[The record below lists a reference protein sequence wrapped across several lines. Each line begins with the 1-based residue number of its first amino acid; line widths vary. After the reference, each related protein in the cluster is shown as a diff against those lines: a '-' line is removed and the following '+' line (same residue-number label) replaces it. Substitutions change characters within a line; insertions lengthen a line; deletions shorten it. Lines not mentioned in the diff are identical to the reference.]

1 MPSSGDEQGAGAT
14 LVMGRLRRSSRLLGR
29 IEVAVASVLL
39 AAMVVL
45 VFTDVLLRYVF
56 DAPIRGAGELA
67 TSMFVWVVFL
77 GSATAARRRLH
88 VAISWFM
95 EQVPP
100 KLATIANR
108 GVTIAIV
115 AILLATAWFGIELMN
130 GSRDRTLPL
139 TDIPLRWIYAAVPVG
154 CVLMAIGYLSPS
166 EADATELGF
175 DEAVP

>member
-1 MPSSGDEQGAGAT
+1 M
-14 LVMGRLRRSSRLLGR
+14 VGRLRRGSWLLGR
-29 IEVAVASVLL
+29 IEVVVSSVLL

-45 VFTDVLLRYVF
+45 VFADVLMRYVL

-67 TSMFVWVVFL
+67 TSLFVWVVFL

-88 VAISWFM
+88 VAITWFV
-95 EQVPP
+95 EQLPP
-100 KLATIANR
+100 RPAVLVERSAT
-108 GVTIAIV
+108 VAIV
-115 AILLATAWFGIELMN
+115 VILLVTAWFGVELMN
-130 GSRDRTLPL
+130 GSRERTLPL

-166 EADATELGF
+166 EADPGEVGL